1 MNNNTQPPT
10 GTGFL
15 VVKVSTARG
24 AIPLEGAS
32 VNIRG
37 TEAQNSGIIYSLFT
51 NQDGL
56 TEKIELPAPARGL
69 SEVPG
74 NIAPYATYNIDIFK
88 DGYID
93 LSFTNV
99 AVFDSITSIQPAVMI
114 PLPDNR
120 YPDSFEPNANINP
133 DDRNFTANGG
143 DGSGR

>member
-1 MNNNTQPPT
+1 MNNNTQLPA

-37 TEAQNSGIIYSLFT
+37 GDAQNSGIIYSLST
-51 NQDGL
+51 NRDGL
-56 TEKIELPAPARGL
+56 TQKVSLPAPARGL

-74 NIAPYATYNIDIFK
+74 NVAPYALYNIDIFK
-88 DGYID
+88 EGYID

-114 PLPDNR
+114 PRPDNR
-120 YPDSFEPNANINP
+120 FTDSLEPNANIAP
-133 DDRNFTANGG
+133 DDSNLTVGGG
-143 DGSGR
+143 DNSGR